1 MLRPIPVDLRLDE
14 RRATYHGA
22 VYAPGGRACAVAVEG
37 AWHDASLLR
46 PVDLPSMNAV
56 FPRLTDVQLQRLFG
70 DGATSTLPSDVCDV
84 LENMERM
91 CQKLT

>member
-1 MLRPIPVDLRLDE
+1 MSEE
-14 RRATYHGA
+14 RRTTAQYMRQVVEH
-22 VYAPGGRACAVAVEG
+22 VRSRWKAPGTTL
-37 AWHDASLLR
+37 DASLLR
-46 PVDLPSMNAV
+46 PVDVPSMNAV

-70 DGATSTLPSDVCDV
+70 DDATSTLPSDVCDV